1 MTCCK
6 KCRLRRRA
14 RQEKARRE
22 ADLPTSR
29 LAEQVRQREH
39 RERKRE
45 GAEARPVSQ
54 AGLSTQAA
62 VSIDEIIEN
71 LRHAQRLSQAGLR
84 RQLHRL
90 ALLGRGVAE
99 QASPKTET

>member
-6 KCRLRRRA
+6 ECRLRRRA
-14 RQEKARRE
+14 KQEKARRE

-39 RERKRE
+39 RLRKCE
-45 GAEARPVSQ
+45 GAKAGPVSQ
-54 AGLSTQAA
+54 AGLSAQAA
-62 VSIDEIIEN
+62 ASIEEIIEN
-71 LRHAQRLSQAGLR
+71 LRHAQRVSQAGLR
-84 RQLHRL
+84 RQLHRW
-90 ALLGRGVAE
+90 AKLGRGEAE

>member
-6 KCRLRRRA
+6 KCRLCRRA
-14 RQEKARRE
+14 KQEKARRE

-39 RERKRE
+39 RLRKCE
-45 GAEARPVSQ
+45 EAAARPVSR
-54 AGLSTQAA
+54 AGLSAQATA
-62 VSIDEIIEN
+62 SIEEIIEN
-71 LRHAQRLSQAGLR
+71 LRHAQRVSQAGLR

-90 ALLGRGVAE
+90 AKLGRGEAE